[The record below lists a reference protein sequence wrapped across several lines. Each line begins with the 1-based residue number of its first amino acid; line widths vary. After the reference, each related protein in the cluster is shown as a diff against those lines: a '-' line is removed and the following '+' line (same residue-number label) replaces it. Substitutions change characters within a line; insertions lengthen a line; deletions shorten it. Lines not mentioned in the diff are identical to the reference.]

1 MANMK
6 IEEYKEYKKQ
16 LKHEEK
22 HFEKQRRNKLKEEMK
37 NKRKGENLEA
47 NKLKLDKRKQ
57 QAETKKINEINKLL
71 MKMNIKK

>member
-1 MANMK
+1 MK

-22 HFEKQRRNKLKEEMK
+22 QFEKERRNKLKEELK
-37 NKRKGENLEA
+37 NKRKGENLQA
-47 NKLKLDKRKQ
+47 NTLKLNERKQ
-57 QAETKKINEINKLL
+57 RAEAKQINEINKLL

>member
-1 MANMK
+1 MK

-22 HFEKQRRNKLKEEMK
+22 QFEKERRNKLKEELK

-47 NKLKLDKRKQ
+47 NKLKLSERRKQ
-57 QAETKKINEINKLL
+57 AEAKKINEINKLL

>member
-1 MANMK
+1 MK

-16 LKHEEK
+16 LKREEK
-22 HFEKQRRNKLKEEMK
+22 QFEKQRRNKLKEELK

-57 QAETKKINEINKLL
+57 QTETKKINEINKLL

>member
-1 MANMK
+1 MTNMK

-16 LKHEEK
+16 LKREEK
-22 HFEKQRRNKLKEEMK
+22 QFEKQRRNKLKEELK

-47 NKLKLDKRKQ
+47 NKLRLNERKQ
-57 QAETKKINEINKLL
+57 RAEQKKLNEINKLL